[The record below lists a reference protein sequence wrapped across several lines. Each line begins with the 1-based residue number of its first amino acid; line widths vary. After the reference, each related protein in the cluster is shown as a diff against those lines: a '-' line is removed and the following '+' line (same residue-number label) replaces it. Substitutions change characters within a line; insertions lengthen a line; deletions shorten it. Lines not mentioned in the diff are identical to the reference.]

1 MGKNN
6 LHNPD
11 DTEQPL
17 NQNNQMSDDPGD
29 GSRNSFVLGKDGNT
43 PVEKKPA
50 HDEQDQSTIEAFGE
64 EGAGIA
70 SKE

>member
-1 MGKNN
+1 MGKQN

-29 GSRNSFVLGKDGNT
+29 GSRNSFTLGKDGKS
-43 PVEKKPA
+43 PAEKKPP